1 MAEPSEV
8 LLGPGAAFDG
18 LVVFEGGVR
27 VDGHL
32 RGRVIGTGTLWVGEA
47 GRVEARIE
55 ADEVV
60 VAGEVVGE
68 VRAGRRIELRSTARV
83 RASITA
89 PQLVLEEGSEFDGRC
104 SAGAEVDPSGATV
117 ASGAAP

>member
-83 RASITA
+83 RAALDA
-89 PQLVLEEGSEFDGRC
+89 PRLVLEEGSIFEGRC
-104 SAGAEVDPSGATV
+104 SAGADADPSGAPP
-117 ASGAAP
+117 ASRAAP

>member
-1 MAEPSEV
+1 MAEPSDV

-18 LVVFEGGVR
+18 LVIFEGDVR

-32 RGRVIGTGTLWVGEA
+32 RGRIIGTGTLWVGKA

-68 VRAGRRIELRSTARV
+68 VRARRRIELRSTARV
-83 RASITA
+83 RAALDA
-89 PQLVLEEGSEFDGRC
+89 PGLVLEEGSVFEGHC
-104 SAGAEVDPSGATV
+104 SAGAEADPSGAALV
-117 ASGAAP
+117 SGTTP